1 MEAKCMSL
9 RILSGRAGTG
19 KSTFIHKEIVEH
31 IKNDPL
37 GHPIIVIVPDQMSY
51 STEYELTNN
60 YGLNGLIRAQVMTFK
75 RLAWLVLQET
85 GGIAREEVNGY
96 GYRMLIRK
104 LLEDQKSDFSL
115 FRQAAGKR
123 GFTEEIETLL
133 REFSRYSVNSQ
144 VLGEVAESLKAIDA
158 PNTLQAKTNDLQ
170 VVLQALEERLGTTYV
185 DSEGYYPILTEQL
198 KNSDM
203 MKQATVYID
212 GFTAFTVRELEL
224 VKELLKVTK
233 SVTVVLPFDFA
244 EEANDEQ
251 ALFNEA
257 ATTNQRLLDIALEEG
272 IEVDAPLHFVT
283 THRYQTDDLR
293 QIEASFSEISPQS
306 KPSSGDLAVMEASNR
321 RAEVHYIAREI
332 TKLTRQGTY
341 RFKDIVLLYRQ
352 ADVYDPLIATIFP
365 QYDIP
370 VFLNSKKPMLH
381 HPLIEFSRSVLE
393 VVTSNWKYEPVF
405 RSVKTDL
412 YFPLQSDLSVWRE
425 RADRL
430 ENYCLAQGI
439 YSERWFEES
448 RWFYKK
454 YRGLEFHSRV
464 QTDEERAMQ
473 AEIEAIR
480 DIVREPLKKLQDRLS
495 IAKTGRD
502 VAVALFEIV
511 EDVQVYEKL
520 QAMKDRE
527 IDKGELL
534 AASEHDQAWNQ
545 WVDVL
550 DQFVYM
556 FGDQEMT
563 VEEAFKILDEG
574 FDTLEFSRIPPTLDE
589 VTVATVELARLANI
603 KVAFVLGMN
612 DGVYPTRLDYEG
624 LLSDTERE
632 WFTQIGYELAPTSK
646 NRLLQENFLVYRALT
661 TPSEKLYMT
670 YATAD
675 EEGKALLP
683 SLYIKKI
690 IGDGKTAG
698 ILKDVSVQRVVIDP
712 IEELTETTSLS
723 YLRHPRTALSYL
735 MVQLRQAE
743 HSRELAPEWLALK
756 KFYEKDPYWSLILQ
770 RVMHPVTHKNEAEP
784 LEPYIT
790 QELYGSTLTSSVS
803 RVEKYFRCPFSHFT
817 TYGLRLEER
826 AEYRLETFAM
836 GDLFHEALKWIT
848 EETQRLQISW
858 IRLTKQQIQQLAR
871 QAVEQIVPVFS
882 HQILLSSARY
892 RYIQRKLIRIVERTM
907 MALSQHANV
916 SHFKPIAIEASFGP
930 GRDEQLPPLEID
942 LTGGKKM
949 FMRGRI
955 DRVDSA
961 TIDDRSYLRVVDYK
975 SSSHDLDLNEV
986 YHGLSLQVL
995 TYLDVAMANA
1005 SYWLPG
1011 DAEPAG
1017 VLYVHVHNPML
1028 KLEKDL
1034 AESEIETDR
1043 LKQFKMK
1050 GLLTENPEV
1059 IFSMDEQ
1066 LEETGGFSQIVPVYM
1081 KKDGTPSESQSRIV
1095 PVQDMQNIQHFVRKK
1110 HKEAGMGILAG
1121 DTAISPYKLKAKTAC
1136 DYCQFSSV
1144 CQFDPSDGKQ
1154 TYRQLPPTKPGEVV
1168 EKIRKELK

>member
-1 MEAKCMSL
+1 MTL
-9 RILSGRAGTG
+9 RIVSGRAGTG
-19 KSTFIHKEIVEH
+19 KSAFIHQEIVEQL
-31 IKNDPL
+31 NTDPL
-37 GHPIIVIVPDQMSY
+37 GYPIFIIVPDQMSY
-51 STEYELTNN
+51 STEYELTNKH
-60 YGLNGLIRAQVMTFK
+60 GLQGLIRAQVMTFK

-85 GGIAREEVNGY
+85 GGIARKEVNGY

-104 LLEDQKSDFSL
+104 LLEEQKSEFSL

-133 REFSRYSVNSQ
+133 REFSRYSVNST
-144 VLGEVAESLKAIDA
+144 VLSEVTASLKAVDA

-170 VVLQALEERLGTTYV
+170 IVLQALEDRLGTTYV

-198 KNSDM
+198 KHSETMN
-203 MKQATVYID
+203 QATIYID

-233 SVTVVLPFDFA
+233 HVTVVLPFEHV
-244 EEANDEQ
+244 EEAKDEQ

-257 ATTNQRLLDIALEEG
+257 ASTNQRLIDIAQDEG
-272 IEVDAPLHFVT
+272 IEVEAPLHFIKT
-283 THRYQTDDLR
+283 RRFQSEDLR
-293 QIEASFSEISPQS
+293 HIEAEFTEMVPQA
-306 KPSSGDLAVMEASNR
+306 KKTSGDVMVLEASNR
-321 RAEVHYIAREI
+321 RAEIHAIAREI
-332 TKLTRQGTY
+332 TKLTRQDGY
-341 RFKDIVLLYRQ
+341 RYQDIVLLYRQ
-352 ADVYDPLIATIFP
+352 ADVYDPLISTIFQ

-370 VFLNSKKPMLH
+370 IFTNTKKTMLH
-381 HPLIEFSRSVLE
+381 HPLIEFSRSALE
-393 VVTSNWKYEPVF
+393 VFTSNWKYEPIF

-412 YFPLQSDLSVWRE
+412 FFPLHAERSVWRE

-439 YSERWFEES
+439 YGERWFEES

-454 YRGLEFHSRV
+454 YRGLEFHSRT

-480 DIVREPLKKLQDRLS
+480 DGIRQPLKVFHDKLIR
-495 IAKTGRD
+495 AKTGRD
-502 VAVALFEIV
+502 VATALFELI
-511 EDVQVYEKL
+511 EEVQVYDKL
-520 QAMKDRE
+520 QSMKDRE
-527 IDKGELL
+527 LDRGDAL
-534 AASEHDQAWNQ
+534 AASEHNQAWNE
-545 WVDVL
+545 WVAVL

-556 FGDQEMT
+556 FGEQEMS
-563 VEEAFKILDEG
+563 VEEAAKILDEG

-589 VTVATVELARLANI
+589 VMVATVDLARLSDI
-603 KVAFVLGMN
+603 KIAFVLGMN
-612 DGVYPTRLDYEG
+612 DGIYPTRLDYEG

-646 NRLLQENFLVYRALT
+646 NRLLQENFLLYRALT
-661 TPSEKLYMT
+661 TPSNKLYMT
-670 YATAD
+670 YPTAD
-675 EEGKALLP
+675 EEGKALLA

-690 IGDGKTAG
+690 IGNDKTAG
-698 ILKDVSVQRVVIDP
+698 LLSGVMVQRVVIDP
-712 IEELTETTSLS
+712 IELLDDNVLP
-723 YLRHPRTALSYL
+723 YLRHPRTALAHL
-735 MVQLRQAE
+735 MVQLRQTE
-743 HSRELAPEWLALK
+743 HSRELAPEWLALQ
-756 KFYEKDPYWSLILQ
+756 KFYELDPYWSLILG
-770 RVMHPVTHKNEAEP
+770 RVMHPISHKNEAQP
-784 LEPYIT
+784 LETYIT
-790 QELYGSTLTSSVS
+790 KELYGKQLTSSVS

-848 EETQRLQISW
+848 EETHRQQLSW
-858 IRLTKQQIQQLAR
+858 IRLSKQQIQQLAR

-907 MALSQHANV
+907 TALTQHANV

-930 GRDEQLPPLEID
+930 GQHEQLPALEID

-961 TIDDRSYLRVVDYK
+961 SFDNRSYLRIVDYK
-975 SSSHDLDLNEV
+975 SSSRDLDLNEV

-995 TYLDVAMANA
+995 TYLDVAMENA
-1005 SYWLPG
+1005 SYWLQG

-1028 KLEKDL
+1028 KLDKDL
-1034 AESEIETDR
+1034 SHSEIEEDR
-1043 LKQFKMK
+1043 LKQYKMK
-1050 GLLTENPEV
+1050 GLLTENPEA
-1059 IFSMDEQ
+1059 ILSMDEQ
-1066 LEETGGFSQIVPVYM
+1066 LEEASGHSQIIPVYM

-1095 PVQDMQNIQHFVRKK
+1095 PVNDMKNIQHFVRRK
-1110 HKEAGMGILAG
+1110 HQEAGNGILAG
-1121 DTAISPYKLKAKTAC
+1121 DTAISPYKLKTKTAC
-1136 DYCQFSSV
+1136 DYCQFASV

-1154 TYRQLPPTKPGEVV
+1154 SYRQLPQAKPIEVV
-1168 EKIRKELK
+1168 EKIRKELN

>member
-1 MEAKCMSL
+1 MSL
-9 RILSGRAGTG
+9 RVISGRAGTG
-19 KSTFIHKEIVEH
+19 KSAFIHKEIVEQL
-31 IKNDPL
+31 KSDPL
-37 GHPIIVIVPDQMSY
+37 GDPIFIIVPDQMSY
-51 STEYELTNN
+51 TTEYELTNRH
-60 YGLNGLIRAQVMTFK
+60 GLNGLIRAQVMTFK

-104 LLEDQKSDFSL
+104 LLEEQKSDFSL

-133 REFSRYSVNSQ
+133 REFSRYSVNST
-144 VLGEVAESLKAIDA
+144 VLAEVSESLKAIDA

-170 VVLQALEERLGTTYV
+170 VVLKALEERLGTTYV

-198 KNSDM
+198 KNSET
-203 MKQATVYID
+203 MKNATIYID

-233 SVTVVLPFDFA
+233 QVTVVLPFDRA
-244 EEANDEQ
+244 DEANDEQ

-257 ATTNQRLLDIALEEG
+257 ATTNQRLHDIAVEEG
-272 IEVDAPLHFVT
+272 VDVDPPLHFVT
-283 THRYQTDDLR
+283 THRFQTGDLR
-293 QIEASFSEISPQS
+293 HIEAGFSEILPTSQAS
-306 KPSSGDLAVMEASNR
+306 TGDLAVLEASNR
-321 RAEVHYIAREI
+321 RSEIHAIAREI
-332 TKLTRQGTY
+332 TKLTRHDKY

-381 HPLIEFSRSVLE
+381 HPLIEFSRSALE
-393 VVTSNWKYEPVF
+393 VVISNWKYEPVF

-412 YFPLQSDLSVWRE
+412 FFPLQSELSVWRE

-439 YSERWFEES
+439 YGERWFEEP

-454 YRGLEFHSRV
+454 YRGLEFHSRI

-480 DIVREPLKKLQDRLS
+480 DVIRDPLKKMQDKLEM
-495 IAKTGRD
+495 AKSGRD
-502 VAVALFEIV
+502 VAIALFELV
-511 EDVQVYEKL
+511 EEVHVFEKL
-520 QAMKDRE
+520 QTMKDRE
-527 IDKGELL
+527 IDKGDML

-545 WVDVL
+545 WIAVL

-563 VEEAFKILDEG
+563 AEEAAKILDEG

-589 VTVATVELARLANI
+589 VTVATVELARLSDI

-646 NRLLQENFLVYRALT
+646 NRLLQENFLIYRALT

-670 YATAD
+670 YPTAD
-675 EEGKALLP
+675 EEGKALL
-683 SLYIKKI
+683 SSFYMKKV
-690 IGDGKTAG
+690 IGDDKTAG
-698 ILKDVSVQRVVIDP
+698 LLSGVSIQRVVIDP
-712 IEELTETTSLS
+712 IEELAENTALS

-756 KFYEKDPYWSLILQ
+756 KFYEQDPYWALILQ
-770 RVMHPVTHKNEAEP
+770 RVMHPVAHKNEAEP

-790 QELYGSTLTSSVS
+790 QELYGSKLTSSVS

-826 AEYRLETFAM
+826 AEYRLESFAM

-848 EETQRLQISW
+848 EETQRQQISW
-858 IRLTKQQIQQLAR
+858 IRLTKQQIQQLSR

-907 MALSQHANV
+907 TALSQHANV

-949 FMRGRI
+949 LMRGRI

-975 SSSHDLDLNEV
+975 SSSRDLDLNEV
-986 YHGLSLQVL
+986 YHGLSLQVM
-995 TYLDVAMANA
+995 TYLDVAMENS

-1028 KLEKDL
+1028 KLDKDM
-1034 AESEIETDR
+1034 AESEIEADR
-1043 LKQFKMK
+1043 LKQYKMK

-1059 IFSMDEQ
+1059 ILSMDEQ
-1066 LEETGGFSQIVPVYM
+1066 LEEGGGYSQIVPVYM

-1095 PVQDMQNIQHFVRKK
+1095 PVNDMKNIQHFVRQK
-1110 HKEAGMGILAG
+1110 HKEAGNGILAG
-1121 DTAISPYKLKAKTAC
+1121 DTAISPYKLKSKTAC
-1136 DYCQFSSV
+1136 DYCQFTAV

-1154 TYRQLPPTKPGEVV
+1154 NYRQLSQAKPVEVV
-1168 EKIRKELK
+1168 EKIRKEMK

>member
-1 MEAKCMSL
+1 MTL
-9 RILSGRAGTG
+9 RIVSGRAGTG
-19 KSTFIHKEIVEH
+19 KSAFIYEEIVEQL
-31 IKNDPL
+31 KTDPL
-37 GHPIIVIVPDQMSY
+37 GSPIFIIVPDQMSY
-51 STEYELTNN
+51 STEYELTNKH
-60 YGLNGLIRAQVMTFK
+60 GLHGLIRAQVMTFK

-104 LLEDQKSDFSL
+104 LLEEQKSDFSL

-123 GFTEEIETLL
+123 GFTEEIESLL
-133 REFSRYSVNSQ
+133 REFSRYSVNST
-144 VLGEVAESLKAIDA
+144 VLAEVSASLKAIDA

-170 VVLQALEERLGTTYV
+170 VVLQALEARLGTTYV
-185 DSEGYYPILTEQL
+185 DSEGYYPILTEHL
-198 KNSDM
+198 KNSET
-203 MKQATVYID
+203 MKQATIYID

-233 SVTVVLPFDFA
+233 HVTVVLPFDRA
-244 EEANDEQ
+244 DEANDEQ

-257 ATTNQRLLDIALEEG
+257 ATTNQRLLDIAHDEG
-272 IEVDAPLHFVT
+272 IEVDAPLHFIQ
-283 THRYQTDDLR
+283 THRYQSENLRHVEANFENLVPKTQETD
-293 QIEASFSEISPQS
+293 
-306 KPSSGDLAVMEASNR
+306 GAVTVLEASNR
-321 RAEVHYIAREI
+321 RAEVHAIAREI
-332 TKLTRQGTY
+332 TKLTRHGGY
-341 RFKDIVLLYRQ
+341 RYQDIVLLYRQ
-352 ADVYDPLIATIFP
+352 ADVYDPLIATIF
-365 QYDIP
+365 QKYEIP
-370 VFLNSKKPMLH
+370 VFLNTKKTMLH
-381 HPLIEFSRSVLE
+381 HPLIEFSRSALE
-393 VVTSNWKYEPVF
+393 VIISNWKYEPVF

-412 YFPLQSDLSVWRE
+412 FFPLQAELSVWRE

-439 YSERWFEES
+439 YGDRWFEEP

-480 DIVREPLKKLQDRLS
+480 DEIRKPLKVFQDKLEQ
-495 IAKTGRD
+495 AKTGRD
-502 VAVALFEIV
+502 VATALFELA
-511 EDVQVYEKL
+511 EDVQAYDKL
-520 QAMKDRE
+520 QVLKDRE
-527 IDKGELL
+527 MDNGDVL
-534 AASEHDQAWNQ
+534 AASEHDQAWRQ
-545 WVDVL
+545 WIAVL

-556 FGDQEMT
+556 FGEQEMT
-563 VEEAFKILDEG
+563 VEEAAKILDEG

-589 VTVATVELARLANI
+589 VMVATVELARLSDI

-612 DGVYPTRLDYEG
+612 DGIYPTRMDYEG

-632 WFTQIGYELAPTSK
+632 WFSQIGYELAPTSK
-646 NRLLQENFLVYRALT
+646 NRLLQENFLIYRALT
-661 TPSEKLYMT
+661 TPSEKLYLT
-670 YATAD
+670 YPTAD
-675 EEGKALLP
+675 EEGKALLA
-683 SLYIKKI
+683 SLYIKKM
-690 IGDGKTAG
+690 IGNDKTVG
-698 ILKDVSVQRVVIDP
+698 LLSGVEVQRVVIDP
-712 IEELTETTSLS
+712 IELLDGDVLP
-723 YLRHPRTALSYL
+723 YVRHPGTALAHL

-743 HSRELAPEWLALK
+743 HSRELAPEWLALQ
-756 KFYEKDPYWSLILQ
+756 KFYEQDPYWSLILA
-770 RVMHPVTHKNEAEP
+770 RVMHPITYKNEAEP
-784 LEPYIT
+784 LESYIT
-790 QELYGSTLTSSVS
+790 QELYGKKLTSSVS

-848 EETQRLQISW
+848 EETHRQQLSW

-907 MALSQHANV
+907 MALTQHANV

-930 GRDEQLPPLEID
+930 GQHEQLPALEID

-961 TIDDRSYLRVVDYK
+961 TIDDRSYLRIVDYK
-975 SSSHDLDLNEV
+975 SSSRDLDLNEV

-995 TYLDVAMANA
+995 TYLDVAMENA

-1028 KLEKDL
+1028 KLEKDMSN
-1034 AESEIETDR
+1034 SEIEADR
-1043 LKQFKMK
+1043 LKQYKMK
-1050 GLLTENPEV
+1050 GLLTENPEA
-1059 IFSMDEQ
+1059 ILSMDEQ
-1066 LEETGGFSQIVPVYM
+1066 LEEESGHSQIIPVYM

-1095 PVQDMQNIQHFVRKK
+1095 PVNDMKNIQHFVRRK
-1110 HKEAGMGILAG
+1110 HQEAGNGILAG
-1121 DTAISPYKLKAKTAC
+1121 DTAISPYKLKSKTAC
-1136 DYCQFSSV
+1136 DYCQFASV

-1154 TYRQLPPTKPGEVV
+1154 SYRQLPQSKPIEIV
-1168 EKIRKELK
+1168 EKIRGEMN

>member
-1 MEAKCMSL
+1 MTL
-9 RILSGRAGTG
+9 RIVSGRAGTG
-19 KSTFIHKEIVEH
+19 KSAFIHREIVEQVST
-31 IKNDPL
+31 DPL
-37 GHPIIVIVPDQMSY
+37 GHPIFIIVPDQMSY
-51 STEYELTNN
+51 STEYELTNRH
-60 YGLNGLIRAQVMTFK
+60 GLHGLIRAQVMTFK

-85 GGIAREEVNGY
+85 GGIARQEVNGY

-104 LLEDQKSDFSL
+104 LLEEQKSDFSL

-133 REFSRYSVNSQ
+133 REFSRYSVNSS
-144 VLGEVAESLKAIDA
+144 VLAEVTASLKAVDA

-170 VVLQALEERLGTTYV
+170 IVLQALEERLGTTYV

-198 KNSDM
+198 KFSET
-203 MKQATVYID
+203 MKQATIYID

-224 VKELLKVTK
+224 VKELLKVSK
-233 SVTVVLPFDFA
+233 QVTVVLPFDHI
-244 EEANDEQ
+244 EEVYDEQ

-257 ATTNQRLLDIALEEG
+257 AMTNQRLQDIAQENG
-272 IEVDAPLHFVT
+272 IEIDGPIHFFN
-283 THRYQTDDLR
+283 THRFQSEDLR
-293 QIEASFSEISPQS
+293 HVEATFEKIVPQTKKS
-306 KPSSGDLAVMEASNR
+306 TGDVKVFEASNR
-321 RAEVHYIAREI
+321 RAEIHAIAREI
-332 TKLTRQGTY
+332 TKLTRQEGY
-341 RFKDIVLLYRQ
+341 RYQDIVLLYRQ
-352 ADVYDPLIATIFP
+352 ADVYDPLISTIFQ

-370 VFLNSKKPMLH
+370 IFVNSKKTMLH
-381 HPLIEFSRSVLE
+381 HPLIEFSRSALE
-393 VVTSNWKYEPVF
+393 VITSNWKYEPLF

-412 YFPLQSDLSVWRE
+412 FFPLHAEQSVWRE

-439 YSERWFEES
+439 YGERWFEEA

-473 AEIEAIR
+473 TEIEAIR
-480 DIVREPLKKLQDRLS
+480 DVIRAPLKVLQDKLMH
-495 IAKTGRD
+495 ATTGRD
-502 VAVALFEIV
+502 VATALYELV
-511 EDVQVYEKL
+511 EEVQVYDKL
-520 QAMKDRE
+520 QIMKDRE
-527 IDKGELL
+527 IDRGEAL
-534 AASEHDQAWNQ
+534 AASEHDQAWKE
-545 WVDVL
+545 WVAVL

-556 FGDQEMT
+556 FGEQEMS
-563 VEEAFKILDEG
+563 VEEAAKILDEG

-589 VTVATVELARLANI
+589 VMVATVDLARLSHI

-612 DGVYPTRLDYEG
+612 DGVYPTRMDYEG
-624 LLSDTERE
+624 LLSDTERD
-632 WFTQIGYELAPTSK
+632 WFMHIGYELAPTSK
-646 NRLLQENFLVYRALT
+646 NRLLQENFLLYRAIT

-670 YATAD
+670 YSTAD
-675 EEGKALLP
+675 EEGKALLS
-683 SLYIKKI
+683 SLYIKRI
-690 IGDGKTAG
+690 IGNDKTEG
-698 ILKDVSVQRVVIDP
+698 LLSGVNVERVVIDP
-712 IEELTETTSLS
+712 IELLDNNVLP
-723 YLRHPRTALSYL
+723 YLRHPRTALAHL
-735 MVQLRQAE
+735 TLQLRQAE
-743 HSRELAPEWLALK
+743 HSRELAPEWVALQK
-756 KFYEKDPYWSLILQ
+756 YYEQDPYWALILH
-770 RVMHPVTHKNEAEP
+770 RLMHPITHKNEAEP
-784 LEPYIT
+784 LEGYIT
-790 QELYGSTLTSSVS
+790 QELYGRKLTSSVS
-803 RVEKYFRCPFSHFT
+803 RIEKYFRCPFSHFT

-848 EETQRLQISW
+848 EETHRLQLSW

-907 MALSQHANV
+907 MALTQHANV

-930 GRDEQLPPLEID
+930 GQHEQLPPLEID
-942 LTGGKKM
+942 LHGGKKM

-961 TIDDRSYLRVVDYK
+961 SIDDRSYLRIVDYK
-975 SSSHDLDLNEV
+975 SSARDLDLNEV

-995 TYLDVAMANA
+995 TYLDVAMENA

-1028 KLEKDL
+1028 KLDKDL
-1034 AESEIETDR
+1034 SDSEIEEDR

-1050 GLLTENPEV
+1050 GLLTENPEA
-1059 IFSMDEQ
+1059 ILSMDEQ
-1066 LEETGGFSQIVPVYM
+1066 LEDASGHSQIIPVYM

-1095 PVQDMQNIQHFVRKK
+1095 PVNDMKNLQHFVRRK
-1110 HKEAGMGILAG
+1110 HQEAGNGILAG
-1121 DTAISPYKLKAKTAC
+1121 DTAISPYKLKSKTAC
-1136 DYCQFSSV
+1136 DYCQFASV

-1154 TYRQLPPTKPGEVV
+1154 SYRQLPQVKPVEVV
-1168 EKIRKELK
+1168 EKIREEMK